1 MYLYLQRRLGDH
13 MAEFLLRTYGLGQDI
28 FAVEFVVEQPPRI
41 ELGDYAFPLAFGLA
55 KRLRKSPLKIAQEI
69 VDGIGP
75 VEGFEKLEVA
85 GAGYINAHVDRAEFA
100 AALVKDTLPKPKV
113 PQPKLPVRPLGKV
126 LVEHSSINPNKA
138 AHIGHLRN
146 AILGDTFVRLLR
158 FAGREVDVQNY
169 IDNTGVQVAD
179 VVVGLVYI
187 KKRATLAQ
195 VKEYLARRHIGEK
208 QYAGADPATDELADV
223 LLDLDPSE
231 EEVKTEDLPPD
242 PVPID
247 HEMWK
252 LYARVSGWYDAP
264 GEEEKRKLL
273 RSQVLHAIEKGDNE
287 LAEIADFVSTEIL
300 KRHLETMERLDIQY
314 DFLPRESEILHLH
327 FWDAAFTK
335 LKEAG
340 VLRRED
346 WGKNAGC
353 WVMARPGRV
362 YVSQS
367 QSGRGVT
374 TVAEKIEIDPREL
387 IVEVYTLHGREGVRL
402 THVPTKTMASCDH
415 YESQD
420 ENEQK
425 ARASLEFELSERQS
439 QKVIVR
445 SNGTVGYVG
454 KDIAYHMWKFGLLGR
469 DFGYRKFFRYPNA
482 HDCWISAMEGEK
494 EHPHFGDVAEIY
506 NVIDARQ
513 SEAQNTVIEALR
525 GLGHDEAADRYTH
538 FSYEMVALTPRCA
551 TELGYELS
559 EEDRAR
565 PWIEVSGRKGF
576 GVKADDLLDALIAS
590 AGKEV
595 DARHPELS
603 EAERASIAAQ
613 IAIGALRYFMLK
625 FTKPSVI
632 AFDFKD
638 ALSFEGDTGPYAQY
652 AVVRASNIFRKGG
665 LDPENFSRDAAGR
678 FSLSPDSAGA
688 SRDEA
693 SLVSTE
699 GFAKHLTGESANDIW
714 ELWLAAA
721 KTSYIVS
728 QCIAATEP
736 AYLAKHAFQLAQLFS
751 TFYHRYPILSEADEG
766 RRKFLLATVAVVRRE
781 LIRVLAA
788 MGIGVPPVM

>member
-1 MYLYLQRRLGDH
+1 MYRYLERRLVEH
-13 MAEFLLRTYGLGQDI
+13 LREVLRRTYGLEI
-28 FAVEFVVEQPPRI
+28 ANIVVEQPPKI
-41 ELGDYAFPLAFGLA
+41 EFGEYALPIAFELAR
-55 KRLRKSPLKIAQEI
+55 KLRKAPRKIAEEI
-69 VDGIGP
+69 VAGIGAIP
-75 VEGFEKLEVA
+75 GFEKFEVA
-85 GAGYINAHVDRAEFA
+85 GGGYINVRVRRAELA
-100 AALVKDTLPKPKV
+100 TAVLSD
-113 PQPKLPVRPLGKV
+113 QSPVAEIPPGEV

-179 VVVGLVYI
+179 VVVGFLHI
-187 KKRATLAQ
+187 EQKSRAQIEALAAAPRFDY
-195 VKEYLARRHIGEK
+195 VCW
-208 QYAGADPATDELADV
+208 D
-223 LLDLDPSE
+223 
-231 EEVKTEDLPPD
+231 
-242 PVPID
+242 
-247 HEMWK
+247 
-252 LYARVSGWYDAP
+252 LYARVSEWY
-264 GEEEKRKLL
+264 GEDKGNLQARASVL
-273 RSQVLHAIEKGDNE
+273 RSIEEGNNE
-287 LAEIADFVSTEIL
+287 TAAIADLISTSVL
-300 KRHLETMERLDIQY
+300 RRHLETMDRLDIEY

-340 VLRRED
+340 VLTYETE
-346 WGKNAGC
+346 GKNAGC
-353 WVMARPGRV
+353 WVMRRAGTSRALTTENTEDTGEKSTGENV
-362 YVSQS
+362 GEESAAEQS
-367 QSGRGVT
+367 I
-374 TVAEKIEIDPREL
+374 AEED
-387 IVEVYTLHGREGVRL
+387 
-402 THVPTKTMASCDH
+402 
-415 YESQD
+415 
-420 ENEQK
+420 
-425 ARASLEFELSERQS
+425 

-469 DFGYRKFFRYPNA
+469 DFGYRKFYRYPNQ
-482 HDCWISAMEGEK
+482 HDCWISTTEGER

-551 TELGYELS
+551 AELGYQLS
-559 EEDRAR
+559 DEDKAR

-576 GVKADDLLDALIAS
+576 GVKADDLLDALITS
-590 AGKEV
+590 ARLEV
-595 DARHPELS
+595 DQRHPELNG
-603 EAERASIAAQ
+603 AERAAIATQ

-665 LDPENFSRDAAGR
+665 MDADSFCRDAATR
-678 FSLSPDSAGA
+678 ISAG
-688 SRDEA
+688 D
-693 SLVSTE
+693 
-699 GFAKHLTGESANDIW
+699 FAQYLAGENANDIW

-721 KTSYIVS
+721 KTSYVVS
-728 QCIAATEP
+728 QCIATTEP
-736 AYLAKHAFQLAQLFS
+736 AYLAKHSFQLAQLFN

-766 RRKFLLATVAVVRRE
+766 RKKFLLATAAVARRE

-788 MGIGVPPVM
+788 MGITVPPVM